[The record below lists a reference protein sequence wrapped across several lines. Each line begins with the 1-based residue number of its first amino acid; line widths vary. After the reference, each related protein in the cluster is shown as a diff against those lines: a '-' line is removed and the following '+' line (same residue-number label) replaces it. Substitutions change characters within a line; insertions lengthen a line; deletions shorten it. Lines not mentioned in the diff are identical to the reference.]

1 MPGTLRFLPGGPQDQ
16 PWTLWRAAVAL
27 VVALLLVPVA
37 IAVADPL
44 PVEESSSDPDR
55 QPPIWNE
62 AGAPFFFEHFTPQ
75 EYQHFPQ
82 NWAVTQDHRGVI
94 YAANQEGVLEF
105 DGSSWRRV
113 SSLTSTAVV
122 SLAVAA
128 DSTIF
133 VGGNGDLGYLAPDS
147 LSTLA
152 YVSLSEHI
160 PERHLNFDEI
170 WKTHAVDDATYFQGR
185 HRLFRWD
192 GREMDV
198 LTTETI
204 FHTSFS
210 VDGRVLVNEQGVG
223 LQEVRNGQLELLPEG
238 AQFASTGIHM
248 IDAVEGTD
256 ELMIATRQGLYLHD
270 GTDVE
275 ALSSSVDSFLRESR
289 LYHGT
294 QIDGGLYALATL
306 GGGVGLIDREGNLL
320 YQLHEGNGL
329 PDNWI
334 NFVFQDQ
341 QGGLWLALNNRGL
354 VRVDLPAQVTAF
366 TADDGLRGT
375 INRVLRFAGQ
385 LYVGTSTG
393 LYVLDRSSSASLD
406 APLMFER
413 VDEVPSVAVWS
424 LMATENLLWI
434 ATDNG
439 LFSLRESSNAVEVV
453 EQLRGNVYALKH
465 SDAREGIVY
474 VGYRDGLAIFR
485 ETSDEVW
492 TLDRSIA
499 ATTGSIRTV
508 RETDASSVWVERDGG
523 QIERLLLTGFAEDDI
538 RIRESRPFGESD
550 GLPHEGAVLMEL
562 RGTLY
567 ALSMAEGF
575 YKYDKD
581 IERFTRDPSLTD
593 GRKAVSDTVF
603 ALVEGPSN
611 DAWLAYSDGTVE
623 HLLPEGN
630 DGYTRNAPY
639 ALRFGKSTPIN
650 LYAEES
656 GILWIGSGDELLRYD
671 PHVQKRYE
679 RSFPTLVRRVG
690 TGNGQRV
697 YFGGARTLEEM
708 STIPYSDTGIRF
720 EFAAPTFN
728 QPEKTVFRYRL
739 AGLEDEWSA
748 WTDRS
753 ALHLSNLWEGEYT
766 LHVEARNA
774 QGVVGEAAAF
784 SFEMLPPWYRT
795 WWAFALYAGGVGI
808 LLLLGYN
815 YRQAVQERKR
825 AERQARELARERV
838 VNERLQQANRRLQQ
852 ANEGLKQANKLKDE
866 FLANTSHELRTP
878 LTAILGFTSVLQ
890 EETDDHHSEFLEL
903 IEMNGQ
909 RLLNTVNSL
918 LDIAKLRAGMVDMER
933 APVAMRAVSERI
945 ARMLQ
950 PLAEQKGLEMRVL
963 PDADDAEAF
972 VDRRYLEQILFNLVG
987 NAIKFTPEGRVE
999 VDVVAQAHTVIL
1011 QVSDTGV
1018 GIDEAFLPHL
1028 FEEFKQESSGL
1039 NRSHEGSGLGLSIT
1053 ARLVNMME
1061 GTIEVESEKGEGTT
1075 FTVAFP
1081 QAEESVHTPPTD
1093 AQAKASHDSAAE
1105 PPSQQANT
1113 PAILDS
1119 DSTR

>member
-1 MPGTLRFLPGGPQDQ
+1 M
-16 PWTLWRAAVAL
+16 
-27 VVALLLVPVA
+27 
-37 IAVADPL
+37 
-44 PVEESSSDPDR
+44 
-55 QPPIWNE
+55 
-62 AGAPFFFEHFTPQ
+62 
-75 EYQHFPQ
+75 
-82 NWAVTQDHRGVI
+82 
-94 YAANQEGVLEF
+94 
-105 DGSSWRRV
+105 
-113 SSLTSTAVV
+113 
-122 SLAVAA
+122 
-128 DSTIF
+128 
-133 VGGNGDLGYLAPDS
+133 
-147 LSTLA
+147 
-152 YVSLSEHI
+152 
-160 PERHLNFDEI
+160 
-170 WKTHAVDDATYFQGR
+170 
-185 HRLFRWD
+185 
-192 GREMDV
+192 

-210 VDGRVLVNEQGVG
+210 VNGRVLVNEQGVG
-223 LQEVRNGQLELLPEG
+223 LQEVRNGQLELLPGG

-256 ELMIATRQGLYLHD
+256 ELMIATRQGLYVHD

-275 ALSSSVDSFLRESR
+275 ALSSSADSFLGESR

-306 GGGVGLIDREGNLL
+306 GGGVGLIDNEGNLL

-354 VRVDLPAQVTAF
+354 VRVDLPAQVTEF
-366 TADDGLRGT
+366 TANDGLRGT
-375 INRVLRFAGQ
+375 VNRVHRFAGK

-393 LYVLDRSSSASLD
+393 LFVMQQPSTAGPD
-406 APLMFER
+406 APLSFRR
-413 VDEVPSVAVWS
+413 VDDIPSVAVWS
-424 LMATENLLWI
+424 LIATDDLLWV

-439 LFSLRESSNAVEVV
+439 LFTLQESSDAVDVV
-453 EQLRGNVYALKH
+453 ERMRGNVYALKR
-465 SDAREGIVY
+465 AEMREGTVY
-474 VGYRDGLAIFR
+474 VGHREGLAIFK
-485 ETSDEVW
+485 ESAEQGW
-492 TLDRSIA
+492 TLDRPIA
-499 ATTGSIRTV
+499 ATIGSVRSV
-508 RETDASSVWVERDGG
+508 RETDAVTVWLEGDGG
-523 QIERLLLTGFAEDDI
+523 QIERLSLTRPGEPVI
-538 RIRESRPFGESD
+538 RVRERRPFDASH
-550 GLPHEGAVLMEL
+550 GLPQDNAVLVEL
-562 RGTLY
+562 RDELY
-567 ALSMAEGF
+567 ALSIAEGF
-575 YKYDKD
+575 FKYDVD
-581 IERFTRDPSLTD
+581 AERFVQDKSLTE
-593 GRKAVSDTVF
+593 GRKAVTDSVL
-603 ALVEGPSN
+603 ALVEGPAE

-623 HLLPEGN
+623 HLIPDGN
-630 DGYTRNAPY
+630 QSYTRSAPH

-650 LYAEES
+650 FYAEES
-656 GILWIGSGDELLRYD
+656 GILWMGSGDSVLRYD
-671 PHVQKRYE
+671 PHVQKRYD
-679 RSFPTLVRRVG
+679 RPFRTLVRKVS
-690 TGNGQRV
+690 TGDGQRIH
-697 YFGGARTLEEM
+697 YGGARTLEDM
-708 STIPYSDTGIRF
+708 PAIAYSDTGIRF

-728 QPEKTVFRYRL
+728 QPEETVFRYRL
-739 AGLEDEWSA
+739 AGLDDEWSD
-748 WTDRS
+748 WTQRG
-753 ALHLSNLWEGEYT
+753 AVHLSNLWEGEYT
-766 LHVEARNA
+766 LRVEARNA

-890 EETDDHHSEFLEL
+890 EETDDHRSEFLEL

-933 APVAMRAVSERI
+933 EPVAMRAVSERI

-950 PLAEQKGLEMRVL
+950 PLAEQKGLTMCVV
-963 PDADDAEAF
+963 PDADAAEAF

-987 NAIKFTPEGRVE
+987 NAIKFTTEGCVE
-999 VDVVAQAHTVIL
+999 VDVVAQARTVML

-1039 NRSHEGSGLGLSIT
+1039 DRSHEGSGLGLSIT
-1053 ARLVNMME
+1053 ARLVDMME

-1081 QAEESVHTPPTD
+1081 RAEDSVRTSTTSTQADVSHEPT
-1093 AQAKASHDSAAE
+1093 AE
-1105 PPSQQANT
+1105 QSSQEANA

>member
-1 MPGTLRFLPGGPQDQ
+1 MVSDSTNTLKYR
-16 PWTLWRAAVAL
+16 
-27 VVALLLVPVA
+27 
-37 IAVADPL
+37 
-44 PVEESSSDPDR
+44 
-55 QPPIWNE
+55 
-62 AGAPFFFEHFTPQ
+62 
-75 EYQHFPQ
+75 
-82 NWAVTQDHRGVI
+82 
-94 YAANQEGVLEF
+94 
-105 DGSSWRRV
+105 
-113 SSLTSTAVV
+113 
-122 SLAVAA
+122 SLADA
-128 DSTIF
+128 
-133 VGGNGDLGYLAPDS
+133 
-147 LSTLA
+147 
-152 YVSLSEHI
+152 I
-160 PERHLNFDEI
+160 PEAHRSFDEI
-170 WKTHAVDDATYFQGR
+170 WRTHAVDDATYFQGR

-192 GREMDV
+192 GQEIEV

-210 VDGRVLVNEQGVG
+210 VEGRVFVNEQGVG
-223 LQEVRNGQLELLPEG
+223 LQEVRNGQLQLVSGG

-256 ELMIATRQGLYLHD
+256 ELMIATRQGLYIHD
-270 GTDVE
+270 GNDVE
-275 ALSSSVDSFLRESR
+275 AFSSPVDSFLRESR

-306 GGGVGLIDREGNLL
+306 GGGVGLIDQEGNLL

-354 VRVDLPAQVTAF
+354 VRVDLPAQVTEF

-375 INRVLRFAGQ
+375 VNRVLRFAGQ

-393 LYVLDRSSSASLD
+393 LFVMQQPSTVGVD
-406 APLMFER
+406 APLSFRR
-413 VDEVPSVAVWS
+413 VDDIPSVAVWS
-424 LMATENLLWI
+424 LIATDDLLWV

-439 LFSLRESSNAVEVV
+439 LFTLQESSDAVDVV
-453 EQLRGNVYALKH
+453 ERMGGNVYALKR
-465 SDAREGIVY
+465 AEMRESTVY
-474 VGYRDGLAIFR
+474 AGHREGLAIFK
-485 ETSDEVW
+485 ETAEEGW
-492 TLDRSIA
+492 TLDRPIA
-499 ATTGSIRTV
+499 ATIGSVRSV
-508 RETDASSVWVERDGG
+508 RETDAVTVWLEGDSG
-523 QIERLLLTGFAEDDI
+523 QIERLSL
-538 RIRESRPFGESD
+538 SRPGEPETRVRERRPFDASH
-550 GLPHEGAVLMEL
+550 GLPVDNAVLVEL
-562 RGTLY
+562 WDALY
-567 ALSMAEGF
+567 ALSIAEGF
-575 YKYDKD
+575 FKYDAD
-581 IERFTRDPSLTD
+581 AERFVQDRSLTE
-593 GRKAVSDTVF
+593 GRKAVTDSVL
-603 ALVEGPSN
+603 ALVEGPAE
-611 DAWLAYSDGTVE
+611 DAWLAYSDGIVE
-623 HLLPEGN
+623 HLIP
-630 DGYTRNAPY
+630 DGDQSYARNAPY
-639 ALRFGKSTPIN
+639 ALRFNKSTPIN
-650 LYAEES
+650 FYVEES
-656 GILWIGSGDELLRYD
+656 GILWMGSGDSVLRYD
-671 PHVQKRYE
+671 PHVQKRYD
-679 RSFPTLVRRVG
+679 RPFRTLVRRVSSG
-690 TGNGQRV
+690 DRQHV
-697 YFGGARTLEEM
+697 YYGGAETLEEA
-708 STIPYSDTGIRF
+708 PAFAYSDTGIRF

-728 QPEKTVFRYRL
+728 QPKETVFRYRL
-739 AGLEDEWSA
+739 PGLEDEWSA

-774 QGVVGEAAAF
+774 QGVIGEAAAF

-890 EETDDHHSEFLEL
+890 EETDDHRSEFLEL

-933 APVAMRAVSERI
+933 EPVAMRAVSERI

-950 PLAEQKGLEMRVL
+950 PLAEQKGLAMRVL

-987 NAIKFTPEGRVE
+987 NAIKFTTEGCVE
-999 VDVVAQAHTVIL
+999 VDVVAQARTVML
-1011 QVSDTGV
+1011 RVSDTGV

-1039 NRSHEGSGLGLSIT
+1039 DRSHEGSGLGLSIT
-1053 ARLVNMME
+1053 ARLVDMME

-1075 FTVAFP
+1075 FTVAFARAEDTVRTSTADT
-1081 QAEESVHTPPTD
+1081 QAEAPHEPTAEQSPQEAD
-1093 AQAKASHDSAAE
+1093 A
-1105 PPSQQANT
+1105 

-1119 DSTR
+1119 DSPS